1 VQMPGLVVRA
11 VTPADVAAVTR
22 LQVASWH
29 AAYAGI
35 IPAGY
40 LAARYSVKPRPKSVE
55 NAK

>member
-1 VQMPGLVVRA
+1 MPGLVVRA